1 MTWGQVTA
9 TIYGFIRDAKYTQA
23 IRLLEEQLHLLPDSQ
38 AALSLLGY
46 CHYFA
51 GDYVAAASMYSKLV
65 GMHATEEKYRLYH
78 AQSLYKAGMLVD
90 AHKACMTIEGKHNDI
105 KNLQACIRYD
115 EGDFAGSRFLLEQIA
130 DESFDAMIN
139 LGCCLYKDGDYQG
152 AYAKFSDA
160 MNALGFQPDLAYN
173 KALCLYSLR
182 HSDSAL
188 KNLEDIFEYGVREH
202 PELGVGSHMEG
213 MEPFTVGNSQTLK
226 DSALVEA
233 FNLKAGIEYNSGN
246 IEAAKGALFEMP
258 PRAEEELD
266 PVTLHNQALM
276 NMDTE
281 PTSGFRKLNFLLQ
294 NPPFPPELSGNL
306 LLLYCKPS
314 HAFLDLAA
322 DLIAEH
328 SNTIFKSISQ
338 DLYDF
343 VNAMI
348 LTQTSQE
355 DAYLKFNELAS
366 HHTEVLRHLTK
377 QMEDT
382 RVSCYQDTQKRALAD
397 YSDALEKYIP
407 VVMAM
412 AKIFWDKENYTQ
424 VGRIFHQSADLC
436 SEHPIWRLN
445 VAHTFFM
452 QGNKYQEAIHYYQ
465 PLVTKSGGDT
475 LSVPAIVLAN
485 LCVSYI
491 MTSQNEEAE
500 DLMRKIEKDE
510 ERAQY
515 ENPERQNLHLCI
527 VNLVI
532 GTLYCAKQ
540 NFEFG
545 VSRIIR
551 SLEPCSKK
559 LETDTWFYAKRCF
572 LALLDNLA
580 KQMIVINVGKLS

>member
-233 FNLKAGIEYNSGN
+233 FNLK
-246 IEAAKGALFEMP
+246 
-258 PRAEEELD
+258 
-266 PVTLHNQALM
+266 
-276 NMDTE
+276 
-281 PTSGFRKLNFLLQ
+281 

-580 KQMIVINVGKLS
+580 KQMIVLKDTTYADLDNFLEEADKCGKTILIQHSSTDLQGTTSLSQAHAGTVSLSYEARIIKRMFLKLRE